1 MTEHRTEPQFTRQRG
16 QGMPMHDGRKAA
28 KAARQ
33 ARRHRGFAGIMM
45 VMLGAACLGLVGTF
59 VVRSGMLPENGSARP
74 TAQQATQVSK
84 KSVKMLQPK
93 ITGFDRKAQS
103 YVLTAAS
110 ARQDDVNPAVVDLTA
125 VVADLKLKRSG
136 NTVRITAD
144 TGLYNNDDETL
155 RLEGNIRVRST
166 KGYAANLVVADVY
179 LKKGRIVSDQPV
191 TVAMPSGYIQANGVE
206 LWNDGANIRFVNRAR
221 MILNREKKGAG

>member
-1 MTEHRTEPQFTRQRG
+1 MTERKIEPQFTSQRG
-16 QGMPMHDGRKAA
+16 QGLPMFDERNAA
-28 KAARQ
+28 RAARQ
-33 ARRHRGFAGIMM
+33 ARRHRGFAGVMM
-45 VMLGAACLGLVGTF
+45 VLLGVASVGLLGTF
-59 VVRSGMLPENGSARP
+59 VVRSGMIPEKGSDRP
-74 TAQQATQVSK
+74 PTQQVADVSK

-110 ARQDDVNPAVVDLTA
+110 ARQDDQNPAVVELDK
-125 VVADLKLKRSG
+125 VIADLKLKKSG
-136 NTVRITAD
+136 DKVRITAD
-144 TGLYNNDDETL
+144 KGVYNGDDETL
-155 RLEGNIRVRST
+155 KLNGNIRVRT
-166 KGYAANLVVADVY
+166 AKGYAADLSVADVF

-191 TVAMPSGYIQANGVE
+191 TVAMPSGYVQANGVE